1 MKRNTRLV
9 IEPSDK
15 KLRLIIINNNQE
27 IACRKEFRNKIIDF
41 LEKENEWLFK
51 GRLQLRKNNNL
62 VEVYFKKALVDCISI
77 PLFTKMLE
85 VEVVR

>member
-1 MKRNTRLV
+1 MGNDIKFKV
-9 IEPSDK
+9 EASDK
-15 KLRLIIINNNQE
+15 KLRIILINNNQE

-62 VEVYFKKALVDCISI
+62 LEVYFKKALVDCISI

-85 VEVVR
+85 VDAVR